1 MDTVSRKFPDAY
13 VGPVNLNGPEGN
25 TLVLLGKA
33 TTAMRQ
39 AGVDKAEIDALRDN
53 VFSGDYENALKA
65 IQETVDISYI
75 RRNEDEDEQADDEFD
90 DDEDW
95 TDD

>member
-1 MDTVSRKFPDAY
+1 MDTETTSPKFPQAY
-13 VGPVNLNGPEGN
+13 VGPVDLNGSDGN

-53 VFSGDYENALKA
+53 VFSGDYDNALKA
-65 IQETVDISYI
+65 IQETVDIAYI
-75 RRNEDEDEQADDEFD
+75 RRNEDEFD

-95 TDD
+95 DDD